1 MNKNLYVGNLTENI
15 TEQILRDNFLDV
27 GPVASVTVIKDRF
40 TGRSKGFGFVE
51 METEEGAQKAI
62 ERFNRGNL
70 DGMSI
75 VVSEAREKKDTDS
88 RRRSPDRQRFGGGG
102 GGYRGGGGGRRY

>member
-15 TEQILRDNFLDV
+15 TEQILRDNFSEI
-27 GPVASVTVIKDRF
+27 GPVASVNVIKDRY

-51 METEEGAQKAI
+51 METEEGAKAAI
-62 ERFNRGNL
+62 EKFNGGNL
-70 DGMSI
+70 DGLNI
-75 VVSEAREKKDTDS
+75 VVSEAREKKDRDTRPRGQE
-88 RRRSPDRQRFGGGG
+88 RRGFGGGG